1 MEAKLLCEKRAVLVK
16 FDGEIDHHTSKLI
29 REMIE
34 KKLKSTNA
42 INVLFD
48 FSNVQFMDSSGI
60 GMIVGRY
67 KSVKTLNGKVVVFGQ
82 NFQVKRIIELSGID
96 RIVECVDS
104 LDEALKNI

>member
-1 MEAKLLCEKRAVLVK
+1 
-16 FDGEIDHHTSKLI
+16 
-29 REMIE
+29 MIE

-82 NFQVKRIIELSGID
+82 NFQVKRIIEVSGID